1 MTARRHRWTMDV
13 GFHCLFLDD
22 GRNNTVVEPDQTVG
36 FVATAAG
43 SVRVTTG
50 LAGGPVDVRVQVA
63 DSPPA
68 APDGWAESAEM
79 SVPFGIEPFFRLH
92 ATADQI
98 SDEQLV
104 PKPAGRAVRLR
115 VLANGRT
122 ANWDRNEPVEP
133 EEYLIQL
140 WSENDL
146 RPGVTG
152 VPAVAV
158 DGPRGPEFLA
168 ALAAAQRT
176 VAESA
181 TDAPQPAP
189 GQGRP

>member
-1 MTARRHRWTMDV
+1 M
-13 GFHCLFLDD
+13 
-22 GRNNTVVEPDQTVG
+22 
-36 FVATAAG
+36 
-43 SVRVTTG
+43 
-50 LAGGPVDVRVQVA
+50 
-63 DSPPA
+63 
-68 APDGWAESAEM
+68 
-79 SVPFGIEPFFRLH
+79 
-92 ATADQI
+92 
-98 SDEQLV
+98 

-122 ANWDRNEPVEP
+122 ANWDRNEPAEP

-158 DGPRGPEFLA
+158 DGPRAPEFLA